1 MKKLII
7 DRSIWRTGDNSD
19 NATGEGDTYL
29 LNHQGYMCCLG
40 MMCEQIGL
48 PRQALLD
55 VSQPH
60 DMDIDDPDLN
70 NYPELSTLV
79 FQRKTI
85 NENEPLE
92 EFYLKGTS
100 FAFNAMKIND
110 DGTISSEQ
118 REEAITMHFATRGI
132 AVEFIN
138 DYNITNK

>member
-1 MKKLII
+1 MEKLII
-7 DRSIWRTGDNSD
+7 DRSIWRTGDDSKNK
-19 NATGEGDTYL
+19 TGDGNTAL

-60 DMDIDDPDLN
+60 DMYIDEPDLN

-79 FQRKTI
+79 RVKTSTRGGL
-85 NENEPLE
+85 PE
-92 EFYLKGTS
+92 ELCLNGTS
-100 FAFNAMKIND
+100 FAIDAMKIND
-110 DGTISSEQ
+110 DVTISSEQ

-138 DYNITNK
+138 DYIITNK